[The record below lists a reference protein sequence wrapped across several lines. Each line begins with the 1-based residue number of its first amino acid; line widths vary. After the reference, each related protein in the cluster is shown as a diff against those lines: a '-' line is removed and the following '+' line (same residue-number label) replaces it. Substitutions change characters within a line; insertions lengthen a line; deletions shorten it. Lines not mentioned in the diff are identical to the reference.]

1 MFQEQLPKTYI
12 THHEFY
18 KQQPS
23 EGVYTLPQT
32 TVLQNDT

>member
-1 MFQEQLPKTYI
+1 MFQEQPPKTYI

-23 EGVYTLPQT
+23 KGVSTLSQT
-32 TVLQNDT
+32 TDLQNDT